1 MRLSYPCTGPRR
13 MMSGMIVDSAI
24 YVDGARSESLG
35 GDTLTRGTYESCRSR
50 GGMVWVGLLDPTRE
64 ELEGVAEEFG
74 LSREAVVGLSAAHR
88 RPGTE
93 RYGDLTFVAL
103 LTASY
108 REESETVVFGEIQVL
123 TGPDFVISARHGGP
137 SELSRVRRDLE
148 GNPGVIQRGSEAV
161 LRAVMGRVVDDYV
174 PVVEGLEDDIDEIET
189 EVFGGS
195 PRVSQRIY
203 ELSREVIR
211 FERATGPLADVL
223 ARLAEDAPEDDTASR
238 NRLREI
244 RGRLLRVTEQT
255 AGFRSLLSNILNVN
269 LTLVSVQQADQ
280 TKRISAWAAIL
291 VVPTLIT
298 GVYGMNFRY
307 MPEISWP
314 LGYPLTLGAMG
325 LICLVLYL
333 LFRRSGWL

>member
-1 MRLSYPCTGPRR
+1 
-13 MMSGMIVDSAI
+13 MMPGMIVDSAI

-35 GDTLTRGTYESCRSR
+35 DDTLTRGTYESCRSR

-64 ELEGVAEEFG
+64 ELEAIAEEFG

-148 GNPGVIQRGSEAV
+148 GNPGVIQRGPEAV

-307 MPEISWP
+307 MPELSSP
-314 LGYPLTLGAMG
+314 LGYPLAILGMAA
-325 LICLVLYL
+325 ICLVLYF